1 MGSFPD
7 IVNVPTASPPGYR
20 AAVSAPAPT
29 PPSVEPSEEVV
40 QRELAREAV
49 TMMLYVSLTLLA
61 ALVAIPG
68 DDVPGTLETA
78 ALLWGG
84 AGALALTHWL
94 AFDLGARLYRTE
106 GLDRLHRLGGP
117 VSLAAALGVAV
128 VTSIPILLAPDDLAS
143 DLAICVLAFMLASAG
158 FAVGRRDGQSVVR
171 SLAGGAIVLV
181 AAGLIVAVKIA
192 IDH

>member
-1 MGSFPD
+1 MSL
-7 IVNVPTASPPGYR
+7 PP
-20 AAVSAPAPT
+20 PT
-29 PPSVEPSEEVV
+29 PPSAEHPDEVI

-61 ALVAIPG
+61 ALVAIPS
-68 DDVPGTLETA
+68 DDIPGTLGTA

-117 VSLAAALGVAV
+117 VSVAAALGVAV
-128 VTSIPILLAPDDLAS
+128 VTSIPILLAPDDIAS
-143 DLAICVLAFMLASAG
+143 DLAICVLAFILASAG
-158 FAVGRRDGQSVVR
+158 FAIGRRDGQSVVR

>member
-1 MGSFPD
+1 
-7 IVNVPTASPPGYR
+7 VP
-20 AAVSAPAPT
+20 APAPT
-29 PPSVEPSEEVV
+29 PPPVEPPEEVV

-61 ALVAIPG
+61 ALVAIPS

-106 GLDRLHRLGGP
+106 GLDRSEDTDRLRRLGGP
-117 VSLAAALGVAV
+117 VSVAAALGVAV
-128 VTSIPILLAPDDLAS
+128 VTSIPILLAPDEIAAE
-143 DLAICVLAFMLASAG
+143 LAICVLAFILASAG

>member
-1 MGSFPD
+1 MSL
-7 IVNVPTASPPGYR
+7 PP
-20 AAVSAPAPT
+20 PT
-29 PPSVEPSEEVV
+29 PPSAEHHDEVI
-40 QRELAREAV
+40 QRELASEAV

-61 ALVAIPG
+61 ALVAIPS
-68 DDVPGTLETA
+68 DDIPGTLGTA

-117 VSLAAALGVAV
+117 VSVAAALGVAV
-128 VTSIPILLAPDDLAS
+128 VTSIPILLAPDDIAS
-143 DLAICVLAFMLASAG
+143 DLAICVLAFILASGG
-158 FAVGRRDGQSVVR
+158 FAVGRRAGQSVAR
-171 SLAGGAIVLV
+171 SLVGGAIVLV